1 MTGTDFAWCRHS
13 SLDAGFAAHSSAH
26 SEGYVMMIRRS
37 IGFRARAMV
46 AGALLT
52 ACVAV
57 PVAAQDGASILPA
70 LKAAVANAVA
80 DRSSPGGEPQA
91 APAAAENPVLTFFK
105 NTELTGFVDT
115 YYSYNFNTPAKAC
128 ATVGGV
134 AIFNCLHNFDVA
146 HNSFSLNLAELALEK
161 KPTTDSR
168 GGFRIDLDYG
178 SAAGIVAGAEPGG
191 TSLYQNIQQAYV
203 SYLAPTKTGSLQFDF
218 GKFVTPAGNEV
229 IETKDNW
236 NYSRSL
242 LFALAIPYYHMG
254 MRAAYSPNDK
264 VTVTGFLFN
273 GWNNVVDNNTG
284 KSVGVS
290 ITGKPSAALA
300 ITENYIGGPEIA
312 ANNSDWRHLSD
323 TVLTYTAT
331 PQVSVALN
339 YDWAKELTSQW
350 QGIAAYLKYQPN
362 AIFSVTPRYEYYKD
376 RDGFT
381 TGASQNLQEFTLTL
395 EFKHKDG
402 VMMRVE
408 YRGDMSNTPYF
419 LKNTIDIVK
428 NQNALTVGWVYAFS
442 SKTP

>member
-1 MTGTDFAWCRHS
+1 LFLVRRAKLNAGDGARSATDP
-13 SLDAGFAAHSSAH
+13 
-26 SEGYVMMIRRS
+26 EVYVMTIDRS
-37 IGFRARAMV
+37 LGSGASAML

-52 ACVAV
+52 ACLAA
-57 PVAAQDGASILPA
+57 PVAAQETGPIAAAIKAGA
-70 LKAAVANAVA
+70 ANAVA
-80 DRSSPGGEPQA
+80 ESSAPGGEPQP
-91 APAAAENPVLTFFK
+91 APPAPESPVLTFFK

-115 YYSYNFNTPAKAC
+115 YYSYNFNTPDKAC

-146 HNSFSLNLAELALEK
+146 HNSFSLNMAEVALEK

-178 SAAGIVAGAEPGG
+178 SAAAIVAGADPGG
-191 TSLYQNIQQAYV
+191 TSIYQNIQQAYV

-264 VTVTGFLFN
+264 VTVSGFLFN
-273 GWNNVVDNNTG
+273 GWNNSVDNNTG
-284 KSVGVS
+284 KSVGASV
-290 ITGKPSAALA
+290 ILKPWAALA
-300 ITENYIGGPEIA
+300 VTENYIGGPEIA

-331 PQVSVALN
+331 PKVSLALN
-339 YDWAKELTSQW
+339 YDWGKELTSQW
-350 QGIAAYLKYQPN
+350 QGLAAYVKFQPN
-362 AIFSVTPRYEYYKD
+362 AMFALTPRYEFYKD

-381 TGASQNLQEFTLTL
+381 TGAAQNLQEFTLTF

-402 VMMRVE
+402 ALMRVE
-408 YRGDMSNTPYF
+408 YRGDMSDTPYF
-419 LKNTIDIVK
+419 IKNTSDIVK
-428 NQNALTVGWVYAFS
+428 SQNALTVGWIYAFS

>member
-1 MTGTDFAWCRHS
+1 LFLVWRAKLNAGDGARSATDP
-13 SLDAGFAAHSSAH
+13 
-26 SEGYVMMIRRS
+26 EVYVMTIDRS
-37 IGFRARAMV
+37 LGSGASAML
-46 AGALLT
+46 AGALLM
-52 ACVAV
+52 ACVAA
-57 PVAAQDGASILPA
+57 PVAAQENGPIAAAIKAGA
-70 LKAAVANAVA
+70 ANAVA
-80 DRSSPGGEPQA
+80 ESSAPGGEPQP
-91 APAAAENPVLTFFK
+91 APAAPPVPENPVLTFFK

-115 YYSYNFNTPAKAC
+115 YYSYNFNTPAKEC

-146 HNSFSLNLAELALEK
+146 HNSFSLNMAELALEK

-178 SAAGIVAGAEPGG
+178 SAAAIVAGADPGG
-191 TSLYQNIQQAYV
+191 TIYQNIQQAYV

-264 VTVTGFLFN
+264 VTVSGFLFN
-273 GWNNVVDNNTG
+273 GWNNSVDNNTG
-284 KSVGVS
+284 KSVGASV
-290 ITGKPSAALA
+290 TLKPSPALA
-300 ITENYIGGPEIA
+300 ITENYIGGPEITG
-312 ANNSDWRHLSD
+312 NNSDWRHLSD
-323 TVLTYTAT
+323 TVVTYTAT
-331 PQVSVALN
+331 PQVSLALN
-339 YDWAKELTSQW
+339 YDWGKELTSQW
-350 QGIAAYLKYQPN
+350 QGIAAYVKYQPN
-362 AIFSVTPRYEYYKD
+362 AMFAVTPRYEYYKD

-381 TGASQNLQEFTLTL
+381 TGTAQNLQEFTLTF

-402 VMMRVE
+402 ALMRVE
-408 YRGDMSNTPYF
+408 YRGDMSDTPF
-419 LKNTIDIVK
+419 FIKNTNGIVK
-428 NQNALTVGWVYAFS
+428 NQNVLTVGWIYAFS